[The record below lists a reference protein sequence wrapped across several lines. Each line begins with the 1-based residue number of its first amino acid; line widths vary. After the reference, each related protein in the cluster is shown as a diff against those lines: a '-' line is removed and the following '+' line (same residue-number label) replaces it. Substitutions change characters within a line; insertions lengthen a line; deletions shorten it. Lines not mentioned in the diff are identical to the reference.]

1 MDNIKEEIKD
11 LNATINTI
19 DIENKDLFL
28 KLSNILENLTE
39 KVEEIKVNQE
49 TIEETLEY
57 MDDDLSGIQEEL
69 FEEVSLDELE
79 DFNDEYKEI
88 KCSHCKKPVFIEVS
102 TLENNNK
109 IPCPYC
115 NKNIIE

>member
-1 MDNIKEEIKD
+1 MDNIREAIKD
-11 LNATINTI
+11 LNDTINNI

-28 KLSNILENLTE
+28 KLSNILENLME

-49 TIEETLEY
+49 AIEETLEY

-79 DFNDEYKEI
+79 GFDDEYKEI
-88 KCSHCKKPVFIEVS
+88 KCIHCNKPVFIEVS
-102 TLENNNK
+102 TLENNK
-109 IPCPYC
+109 TIPCPYC